1 MFSPYGEVIMN
12 KCIPVVITII
22 FALLSGCKEAQ
33 IKQADFMPFKKPVS
47 LSTTTE
53 KVEKKSWEYEV
64 MPEVKEMKEKKEEIP
79 GEIIYPSE
87 YRKPESSLYKPGYT
101 GAKIDIALNFDDAE
115 IKDVV
120 QVILGEILNV
130 NYVLDKRVG
139 GKINLH
145 ASGEVYKEE
154 LLSMLNSLL
163 YIYNFAIMKDG
174 NLYNILPQAEA
185 RRETSIIIHGDK
197 IPEWSKDVIIQIV
210 PLKYADPKKL
220 SATVKQFMSSIGNIV
235 THEDFPYLMII
246 DNASVMEKLLTIIKI
261 FDVPFLAG
269 KAMKFYEFKYVDAR
283 NMQKDLGNLAKS
295 LGAKVGGDGEFD
307 FVPFSDT
314 NKLIVI
320 TKLPEL
326 LPKIDMWI
334 KNIDVPP
341 TKLDEE
347 MRVYIYKVQ
356 HQKAETIVPIITQVY
371 SEKMAAQPKK
381 LGMDIVESMKVLA
394 DVETNSVIVKAF
406 PSDYK
411 GIKTIIEAIDA
422 TPQQVFIEVLIIEV
436 DLKDTLDYGTE
447 WSWSRSN
454 LEIFGMGDVARTA
467 GNATAQFTNTFAK
480 GNFDILMDILATYSD
495 AKILSAPHILV
506 RDEQPASIQVGE
518 EVPILTG
525 SGQQTGTEVV
535 FEQVQYR
542 DTGIIL
548 TVTPHIAENGF
559 ITLEVNQEVS
569 NAQETTTGVSDSPTF
584 STRQAQTSLVI
595 KSGHTISLG
604 GIIEQKNEKSI
615 SKIPLLG
622 DIPYMGN
629 LFKLTSLS
637 NKRTELIMLITPYI
651 ANNAEEADSL
661 TAAFEKKLQ
670 EINFLVN
677 Q

>member
-1 MFSPYGEVIMN
+1 MN
-12 KCIPVVITII
+12 KCTRVFIMIV
-22 FALLSGCKEAQ
+22 FALLSGCKQTQ
-33 IKQADFMPFKKPVS
+33 IKQTDFMPFRKPIS

-64 MPEVKEMKEKKEEIP
+64 MPEKEVLGEKKEGIP
-79 GEIIYPSE
+79 DEIIYPSE
-87 YRKPESSLYKPGYT
+87 YRRPEPALYKPAYT
-101 GAKIDIALNFDDAE
+101 GEKIDIALNFDDAE

-120 QVILGEILNV
+120 QVIMGEILNV

-139 GKINLH
+139 GKVNLH
-145 ASGEVYKEE
+145 ASGEVYREE

-163 YIYNFAIMKDG
+163 YVYNFTILKDG
-174 NLYNILPQAEA
+174 NIYNVLPQAEA

-197 IPEWSKDVIIQIV
+197 IPEWSKDIIIQIV

-220 SATVKQFMSSIGNIV
+220 SSTVKQFMSSIGNIV

-269 KAMKFYEFKYVDAR
+269 KAMRFYEFKYVDAR
-283 NMQKDLGNLAKS
+283 NMSKDLGNLAKS

-341 TKLDEE
+341 TQLDEE

-356 HQKAETIVPIITQVY
+356 HQKAETIVPIITQMY

-381 LGMDIVESMKVLA
+381 LGRDIVESMKVLA
-394 DVETNSVIVKAF
+394 DIETNSVIMKTF

-411 GIKTIIEAIDA
+411 SIKAIIEAIDA
-422 TPQQVFIEVLIIEV
+422 TPQQVFIEVLIVEV
-436 DLKDTLDYGTE
+436 TRNDTLDYGTE
-447 WSWSRSN
+447 WLWSGNN
-454 LEIFGMGDVARTA
+454 LSVYGLGDLARTA
-467 GNATAQFTNTFAK
+467 GNATVQFTNTFAK
-480 GNFDILMDILATYSD
+480 GSFEILMDILAVSSH

-518 EVPILTG
+518 EVPILTS
-525 SGQQTGTEVV
+525 SGQQTGTTVT

-548 TVTPHIAENGF
+548 TVTPHIAENGL

-584 STRQAQTSLVI
+584 STRQVQTSLVI
-595 KSGHTISLG
+595 KSGHTIGLG
-604 GIIEQKNEKSI
+604 GIIEQKNEKSV
-615 SKIPLLG
+615 SKIPFLG
-622 DIPYMGN
+622 DIPYLGN
-629 LFKLTSLS
+629 LFKTTSLID
-637 NKRTELIMLITPYI
+637 KRTELIMLITPYI
-651 ANNAEEADSL
+651 ANNAEDADSL
-661 TAAFEKKLQ
+661 TQAFEKKLQ
-670 EINFLVN
+670 EIDFLVN